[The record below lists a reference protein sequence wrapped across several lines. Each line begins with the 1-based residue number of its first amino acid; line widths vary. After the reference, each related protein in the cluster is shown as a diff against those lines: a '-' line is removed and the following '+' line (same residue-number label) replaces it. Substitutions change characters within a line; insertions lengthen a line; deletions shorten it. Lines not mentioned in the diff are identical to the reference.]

1 MNGSSKLQKGIWKQW
16 YCLLTSWRCA
26 ILLDRN
32 MTDQCILRPIIR
44 AFVACSELLIV
55 PSRTISELSTAQTTG
70 LPQRVCL
77 KSTLRVSSICQR
89 DLRVRVFTASR
100 VARLVLTPCCSEM
113 KQVFALT
120 VLLHFH
126 GGFLGWIPQIRT
138 VGGIYLHIAMIFMN
152 LCIHLHTIYDIL

>member
-1 MNGSSKLQKGIWKQW
+1 
-16 YCLLTSWRCA
+16 
-26 ILLDRN
+26 

-70 LPQRVCL
+70 LQHVCF
-77 KSTLRVSSICQR
+77 KSTLRVSSICHR
-89 DLRVRVFTASR
+89 DLRVVRGHRSTRRQVSTRPDF
-100 VARLVLTPCCSEM
+100 LLYEI
-113 KQVFALT
+113 KQVSALT

-138 VGGIYLHIAMIFMN
+138 VGGIYLHISMICMI
-152 LCIHLHTIYDIL
+152 LCRHLQTIYDILNICEGMYIYTYVL

>member
-1 MNGSSKLQKGIWKQW
+1 M
-16 YCLLTSWRCA
+16 
-26 ILLDRN
+26 
-32 MTDQCILRPIIR
+32 
-44 AFVACSELLIV
+44 ACSELLIV

-70 LPQRVCL
+70 LQHVCL

-89 DLRVRVFTASR
+89 DLRVRVFTARR

-138 VGGIYLHIAMIFMN
+138 VGGIYLHISMIFMI
-152 LCIHLHTIYDIL
+152 LCRHLQTIYDILNICEGMYIYIHMYYNAIYMYIRGSISTACN

>member
-1 MNGSSKLQKGIWKQW
+1 M
-16 YCLLTSWRCA
+16 
-26 ILLDRN
+26 
-32 MTDQCILRPIIR
+32 
-44 AFVACSELLIV
+44 ACSELLIV

-70 LPQRVCL
+70 LQHVCL

-138 VGGIYLHIAMIFMN
+138 VGGIYLHISMIFMI
-152 LCIHLHTIYDIL
+152 LCRHLQTIYDILNICEGMYIYIHMYYAIYMYIRGSISTACN

>member
-26 ILLDRN
+26 ILLDKHCDRN
-32 MTDQCILRPIIR
+32 MTYQCILRPIIR

-77 KSTLRVSSICQR
+77 KSTLRVSSICHR
-89 DLRVRVFTASR
+89 DLWRVVRGHGST
-100 VARLVLTPCCSEM
+100 RLDVSTRPDFLLCEI
-113 KQVFALT
+113 KQVSVLT
-120 VLLHFH
+120 VLLHLH
-126 GGFLGWIPQIRT
+126 RGFLGWFPQIRC
-138 VGGIYLHIAMIFMN
+138 IYLWYLF
-152 LCIHLHTIYDIL
+152 IHLHTIYL